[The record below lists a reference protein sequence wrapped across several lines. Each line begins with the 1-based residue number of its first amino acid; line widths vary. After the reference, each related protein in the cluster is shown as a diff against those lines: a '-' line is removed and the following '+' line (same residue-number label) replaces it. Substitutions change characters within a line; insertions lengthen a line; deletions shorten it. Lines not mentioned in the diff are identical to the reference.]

1 MEHLGAVL
9 PERVLGVHP
18 LEVRLGQLH
27 AGVWSR
33 PVPDD
38 GLGVRCAEHG
48 LRPDEH

>member
-1 MEHLGAVL
+1 LLELEPEPQREVDDRFVDDVL
-9 PERVLGVHP
+9 S
-18 LEVRLGQLH
+18 LH
-27 AGVWSR
+27 GGLWSR